1 MGGRGADTY
10 HIGYGKDTAVFRGSR
25 INRKI
30 WNIEVKREREALK
43 RLKAHP
49 NAFGA
54 RKSII
59 NHTKRFDDL
68 MVIGRRMKWKK

>member
-10 HIGYGKDTAVFRGSR
+10 NVGYGSNTAVFRGSR

-30 WNIEVKREREALK
+30 WNIEVRREREVLK
-43 RLKAHP
+43 RLKLHP
-49 NAFGA
+49 DSFGA

-59 NHTKRFDDL
+59 DHTKRFGDL
-68 MVIGRRMKWKK
+68 MVIGRKMKWKK